1 MNILQACQSPKL
13 FGPWF
18 RNPDTYAAWFAFLA
32 ALFGLPMTSE
42 QLEIYRRH
50 TNRQEPPSK
59 AQREAWLVIGRRGG
73 KSFVMALVAVY
84 LACFFDYRQY
94 LSPGE
99 RATVIV
105 IAADKKQA
113 RVIMRYVRALLN
125 GIPMLKAMIENDTTN
140 GVDLNNLVTIE
151 VGTASF
157 RSTRGYTYAA
167 VLADEIAF
175 WPTDDA
181 ADPDFEILK
190 ALKPGMKTIP
200 NSMLI
205 CASSPYG
212 RRGALWQAFKDNF
225 GKEDRPLVWQA
236 ATVDMNPTVDPV
248 EIAKEY
254 DEDPSNAAAEYGG
267 MFRTDIEDFISREA
281 IDKCVSEGVHERPY
295 VPGIRYV
302 AFVDP
307 SGGAGGDSFTMA
319 IAHGEEKIAVVDAVR
334 ERRPP
339 YSPKDVVAEFAA
351 VLKTY
356 HISKIIGDRWGGE
369 WPPESFKAFGISYE
383 QSAKPKSDIYRDLL
397 PILNSGQADLLDH
410 KRANAQIAALER
422 RTGRGGK
429 DSIDHSPGAHD
440 DVANAVAGVICLV
453 STKAAPMVITDQ
465 LLARASIPNAYARR
479 AS

>member
-1 MNILQACQSPKL
+1 LNILQACQSEKL

-18 RNPDTYAAWFAFLA
+18 RNPETYAAWFAFLA
-32 ALFGLPMTSE
+32 ALFGLPMTPD
-42 QLEIYRRH
+42 QLAIYQRH
-50 TNRQEPPSK
+50 TNRQEAPSK

-125 GIPMLKAMIENDTTN
+125 NIPMLKAMVENDTTS
-140 GVDLNNLVTIE
+140 GVDLNNFVTIE

-236 ATVDMNPTVDPV
+236 ATADMNPTVDPD

-254 DEDPSNAAAEYGG
+254 EEDPSNAAAEYGG
-267 MFRTDIEDFISREA
+267 MFRTDIEDFVSREA
-281 IDKCVSEGVHERPY
+281 IDKCVSDGIHERPP
-295 VPGIRYV
+295 VSGVKYV

-307 SGGAGGDSFTMA
+307 SGGAGGDSFTLA
-319 IAHGEEKIAVVDAVR
+319 IAHGEDKIAVVDAIR

-339 YSPKDVVAEFAA
+339 YSPKEVVAEFAD

-356 HISKIIGDRWGGE
+356 HVSKIIGDRWGGE
-369 WPPESFKAFGISYE
+369 WPVESFKGHGISYE

-410 KRANAQIAALER
+410 KRAITQIATLER
-422 RTGRGGK
+422 RTARGGK
-429 DSIDHSPGAHD
+429 DNIDHAPGAHD

-453 STKAAPMVITDQ
+453 NTKAAPMVISDAV
-465 LLARASIPNAYARR
+465 LAAARNR
-479 AS
+479 PMHQRF